1 VTEEFLGLVPMI
13 DTITAN
19 DIFNS
24 LVGVLNRMG
33 IYCSRAVGIA
43 ADSTPS
49 MIAFVLR
56 RKLDTKY
63 RLYVEDVDFGHFTVF
78 RTRRHCVAN
87 P

>member
-1 VTEEFLGLVPMI
+1 LVPMI

-33 IYCSRAVGIA
+33 IYWSRAVGIA
-43 ADSTPS
+43 THSAPS
-49 MIAFVLR
+49 MIAKKQVLR
-56 RKLDTKY
+56 QNLDKKY
-63 RLYVEDVDFGHFTVF
+63 RLYVADVIFGHFLVF
-78 RTRRHCVAN
+78 RTRRHCVEN